1 MESACGAGGVPE
13 IESLRKKTTR
23 GLPLGNFSRVRTRRA
38 YRILPNLF
46 TLSPGSVRFNEN

>member
-1 MESACGAGGVPE
+1 MPE

-23 GLPLGNFSRVRTRRA
+23 GLPLGIFSRVRTRKA

-46 TLSPGSVRFNEN
+46 TLSPGAVRFNEN